1 MQYNGDGSLK
11 NYTACYRCVPAA
23 KNTFSVSDGD
33 IRTALWSKLL
43 LISVT
48 KLSSTGTTVRSRITS
63 TFYQALYGN

>member
-33 IRTALWSKLL
+33 IRTAL
-43 LISVT
+43 
-48 KLSSTGTTVRSRITS
+48 
-63 TFYQALYGN
+63 